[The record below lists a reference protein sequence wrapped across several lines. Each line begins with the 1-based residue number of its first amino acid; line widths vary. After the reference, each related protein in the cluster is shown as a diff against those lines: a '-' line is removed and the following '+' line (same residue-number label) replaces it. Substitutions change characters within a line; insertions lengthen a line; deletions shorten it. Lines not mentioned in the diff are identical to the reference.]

1 MTVGRGRSTLARRH
15 VSSGQTPLIKTIVL
29 NLNGRLNIFKIKE
42 SQKSNRVYM
51 LLSKACVY
59 GLRAALFLAVNETD
73 KYTPIRPMSE
83 KLEIS
88 FHFLTKIMQ
97 QMTAKGILESYK
109 GPNGGIRLTRP
120 GDQIPLMEI
129 VLAIDGPD
137 LFTECALGLE
147 GCGEKDPCPLHEKW
161 SGTRNEIREMMENTT
176 LSELVMKG
184 QKENLRLTDDY
195 GFGILFPEEE
205 AAPEADEP
213 DRKSTRLNSSHVAIS
228 YAVFCLKKK
237 KKSTTSTQK

>member
-109 GPNGGIRLTRP
+109 GPNGGI
-120 GDQIPLMEI
+120 
-129 VLAIDGPD
+129 
-137 LFTECALGLE
+137 
-147 GCGEKDPCPLHEKW
+147 
-161 SGTRNEIREMMENTT
+161 
-176 LSELVMKG
+176 
-184 QKENLRLTDDY
+184 
-195 GFGILFPEEE
+195 
-205 AAPEADEP
+205 

-228 YAVFCLKKK
+228 YAVFC
-237 KKSTTSTQK
+237 

>member
-15 VSSGQTPLIKTIVL
+15 VSSGQTPLIKPIAW
-29 NLNGRLNIFKIKE
+29 NLNGRLTLFKIKE

-205 AAPEADEP
+205 SKVPGSEAE
-213 DRKSTRLNSSHVAIS
+213 S
-228 YAVFCLKKK
+228 KKG
-237 KKSTTSTQK
+237 SV

>member
-1 MTVGRGRSTLARRH
+1 
-15 VSSGQTPLIKTIVL
+15 
-29 NLNGRLNIFKIKE
+29 
-42 SQKSNRVYM
+42 
-51 LLSKACVY
+51 
-59 GLRAALFLAVNETD
+59 
-73 KYTPIRPMSE
+73 
-83 KLEIS
+83 
-88 FHFLTKIMQ
+88 
-97 QMTAKGILESYK
+97 
-109 GPNGGIRLTRP
+109 
-120 GDQIPLMEI
+120 MEI

-147 GCGEKDPCPLHEKW
+147 GWREKDPCPLHEKW

-195 GFGILFPEEE
+195 GFGILFP
-205 AAPEADEP
+205 

-237 KKSTTSTQK
+237 SILFT